1 MIDLEQMD
9 IDDSIREALENNRT
23 LTLRSYMIRDSG
35 EEKLEKILQALLVH
49 FDRRELSGPI
59 HAAIRELVQNASKA
73 NLKRVVFN
81 ELGVNPYIEEE
92 YERGMDTFRRYLI
105 KRQLIRYRAKI
116 VEKDYHF
123 NVRFKFNNRVMFI
136 SVTNRFPLH
145 PTEDRRIRERFTH
158 AQALDNLYDFY
169 MNYGDTT
176 EGAGM
181 GIAMVELLL
190 SQAGIHRHNFTIF
203 TDHKQNCT
211 VARMIIPL
219 AEDYVAPRM
228 QFETERNRR
237 AVTSD
242 DLRYLIHT
250 GEWSINWMGEI

>member
-1 MIDLEQMD
+1 MFDLEKTD
-9 IDDSIREALENNRT
+9 IDAAIKDALEKGRT
-23 LTLRSYMIRDSG
+23 ITLRSYMIRDSG
-35 EEKLEKILQALLVH
+35 EEKLEKILQALLLH

-73 NLKRVVFN
+73 NLKRIVFN

-92 YERGMDTFRRYLI
+92 YQRGMDTFRRYLI
-105 KRQLIRYRAKI
+105 KRQLIRYRHKI
-116 VEKDYHF
+116 VEKDFHF
-123 NVRFKFNNRVMFI
+123 NVRFKFNDRVLFI

-219 AEDYVAPRM
+219 ADDYISPRQ
-228 QFETERNRR
+228 QFAAEMERRGC
-237 AVTSD
+237 TPE
-242 DLRYLIHT
+242 DLRYLIRI
-250 GEWSINWMGEI
+250 GDWDVEWM

>member
-1 MIDLEQMD
+1 MLDLDNSELDQTIKD
-9 IDDSIREALENNRT
+9 ALEKGRAI
-23 LTLRSYMIRDSG
+23 TLRSYMIRDSG

-92 YERGMDTFRRYLI
+92 YQRGMDTFRRYLI
-105 KRQLIRYRAKI
+105 KRQLVRYRHKI

-123 NVRFKFNNRVMFI
+123 NVRFKFNDRVMFI
-136 SVTNRFPLH
+136 TVSNRFPLH

-203 TDHKQNCT
+203 TDHKENAT

-219 AEDYVAPRM
+219 ASDYITPRD
-228 QFETERNRR
+228 QFEAERQRR
-237 AVTSD
+237 DISAA
-242 DLRYLIHT
+242 DLRYLIQQ
-250 GEWSINWMGEI
+250 GEWDINWMGE